1 MSILPSRLPQT
12 LGMFPNMITLA
23 IYSVVA
29 VALFAAGFYAGLK
42 NAGSKKVEKSID
54 LIKALK
60 SKD

>member
-1 MSILPSRLPQT
+1 
-12 LGMFPNMITLA
+12 MFPNMITLA
-23 IYSVVA
+23 IYSIVA